1 MPSTIPGT
9 KISKY
14 LLNEYLKISYFKI
27 IAKKTIERMDQK
39 TDLEIS
45 VFYVKL
51 YINFKPIYFHNS
63 TMNKPQV
70 FQTTKSTKTIH
81 L

>member
-1 MPSTIPGT
+1 
-9 KISKY
+9 
-14 LLNEYLKISYFKI
+14 
-27 IAKKTIERMDQK
+27 MDQK

-51 YINFKPIYFHNS
+51 YINFKPIYFQNS